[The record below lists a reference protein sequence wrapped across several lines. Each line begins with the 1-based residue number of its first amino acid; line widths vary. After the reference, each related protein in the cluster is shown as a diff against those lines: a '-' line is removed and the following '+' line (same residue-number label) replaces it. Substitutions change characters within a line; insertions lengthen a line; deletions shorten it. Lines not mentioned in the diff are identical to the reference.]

1 MGSVDFVDDMTSW
14 LGVELDTALG
24 RHDGTVQVGTLSR
37 VTCHVS
43 ITTSRVQGVRYFAAA
58 RDCGVFVTA
67 DRVTKLGQV
76 CT

>member
-24 RHDGTVQVGTLSR
+24 RHDGTVQVRTLSR

-43 ITTSRVQGVRYFAAA
+43 ITTSTCPGCAILRGR
-58 RDCGVFVTA
+58 T
-67 DRVTKLGQV
+67 
-76 CT
+76 

>member
-43 ITTSRVQGVRYFAAA
+43 RVHNNLPCPGCSILRGRA
-58 RDCGVFVTA
+58 
-67 DRVTKLGQV
+67 
-76 CT
+76 

>member
-37 VTCHVS
+37 VTCYMLHVTCHVS
-43 ITTSRVQGVRYFAAA
+43 ITTSTCPGCAILRGRA
-58 RDCGVFVTA
+58 
-67 DRVTKLGQV
+67 
-76 CT
+76 

>member
-24 RHDGTVQVGTLSR
+24 RHDGTVQVRTMSR

-43 ITTSRVQGVRYFAAA
+43 ITISRVLNNVRVCATSRPR
-58 RDCGVFVTA
+58 VTA
-67 DRVTKLGQV
+67 A
-76 CT
+76 CS